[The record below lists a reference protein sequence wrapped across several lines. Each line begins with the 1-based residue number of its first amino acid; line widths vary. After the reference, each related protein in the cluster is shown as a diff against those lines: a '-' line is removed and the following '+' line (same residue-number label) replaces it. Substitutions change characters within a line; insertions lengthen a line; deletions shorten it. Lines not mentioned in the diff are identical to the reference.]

1 MILLNKLLGK
11 WEDYLL
17 KKDSNKIINLNV
29 FLIIEFGWGTFT
41 MQMIVTLLWKT
52 KYKQLSAV

>member
-17 KKDSNKIINLNV
+17 KRDSNKMINLNV
-29 FLIIEFGWGTFT
+29 FLIIEFGWVTFT